1 MDYCRW
7 GRSNYV
13 LILRDRQD
21 NFLQDIRSKPLMDA
35 FELDEIDC
43 DYERG
48 GLEVYEFETE

>member
-1 MDYCRW
+1 
-7 GRSNYV
+7 
-13 LILRDRQD
+13 
-21 NFLQDIRSKPLMDA
+21 MDA